1 MSTPAT
7 LRVVQHH
14 LVVYKRTWR
23 GGLVFSFLS
32 PVLFLTAMGIGLGS
46 LIKGG
51 QQAASLGGVS
61 YLSFVAPG
69 LLAATVMQVATAES
83 MFPVMGGIKWF
94 KTFHAMLATPIR
106 VRDLVGGILIWTAF
120 RLTLVATA
128 YTLIVT
134 AFGVTESIT
143 AVFAIPAAVLCG
155 MAFAAPIA
163 AFSATQEND
172 QSFIV
177 LFRML
182 VMPLFLFSGS
192 FFPISRLPSALQTFA
207 RITPLWHGVDL
218 CRSLI
223 LGTAGFGRSVLH
235 VLYLCVWIVGG
246 WLVCL
251 RTFDRRL
258 AP

>member
-1 MSTPAT
+1 MTAPS
-7 LRVVQHH
+7 LRVFQHH

-46 LIKGG
+46 LIKG
-51 QQAASLGGVS
+51 QKTASLGGIS

-106 VRDLVGGILIWTAF
+106 VRDLVGGILLWTTF
-120 RLTLVATA
+120 RLTLVATI
-128 YTLIVT
+128 YTLIVSL
-134 AFGVTESIT
+134 FGVSASVT

-192 FFPISRLPSALQTFA
+192 FFPISRLPSGLQVIA
-207 RITPLWHGVDL
+207 KLTPLWHGVEL
-218 CRSLI
+218 CRTLV
-223 LGTAGFGRSVLH
+223 LGTAGVGASLVH
-235 VLYLCVWIVGG
+235 VLYLCVWIFAG
-246 WLVCL
+246 WRICL
-251 RTFDRRL
+251 RTFERRL